1 MSGKGVVISIR
12 LMKIDDLASVFHL
25 GETLF
30 TPYDFPNLYRTW
42 DQFEVAGIFVSEP
55 ELCLVAEANKQLV
68 GFTLGT
74 VIKKTNTAWN
84 YGHLVWLGVNKKY
97 QRSGVAQKLLNQF
110 RQIMTDKG
118 VRILIV
124 DTQSDNKPAV
134 KFFKRYGFTNPKK
147 HLYMTLNLDEFASG
161 KELQD

>member
-1 MSGKGVVISIR
+1 MAAKNFTVSIR
-12 LMKIDDLASVFHL
+12 TMKIDDLASVFYL

-42 DQFEVAGIFVSEP
+42 DQFEVAGFFVAEP
-55 ELCLVAEANKQLV
+55 ELCLVAESNNQII

-74 VIKKTNTAWN
+74 IIKKSNTAWN
-84 YGHLVWLGVNKKY
+84 YGHLVWLGVAKKY
-97 QRSGVAQKLLNQF
+97 QKEGVAQKLLNNF
-110 RQIMTDKG
+110 KQIMIEKG

-134 KFFKRYGFTNPKK
+134 KFFKKCGFTNPKK
-147 HLYMTLNLDEFASG
+147 HLYMTLNLDNFSED
-161 KELQD
+161 K